1 MANIG
6 SINRRADLSKKLS
19 ILSPDEL
26 RDLVC
31 RKVRHLASND
41 PWTDISSS
49 YRLFP
54 CYLVFIYALIVFF
67 LFLFPLIF

>member
-6 SINRRADLSKKLS
+6 SINKRADLSKKLS

-31 RKVRHLASND
+31 RKVRVLASKD
-41 PWTDISSS
+41 P
-49 YRLFP
+49 
-54 CYLVFIYALIVFF
+54 
-67 LFLFPLIF
+67 